1 VRTKGIKINKAKFT
15 MAMGLIVFLA
25 ILTAPVCLLAQNIQD
40 NLPFSTMIALD
51 RAQKLVLEEKM
62 PQAIGA
68 LENLKAERNKKKK
81 PVHPFL
87 LFTLG
92 NYYMEANKA
101 TAAALSY
108 ETALKPAPDFA
119 PAWLNLARACYDLK
133 RFKQAGDCFING
145 YDREEEK
152 RGILLYYAANA
163 FFSAQAYP
171 DTLALYDR
179 LFRDHKEE
187 MKPRWREILVHTLL
201 ADNQPQKALPHMEFL
216 AATLEGK
223 VKTQWQETL
232 LYHYMTLGMDAKALE
247 YVRSLTCE
255 YPLEPR
261 WWKGLAR
268 LNLDKN
274 RLEKA
279 LVAMTIYS
287 YLTPLTDNEKQLL
300 ADLNF
305 QTGIPVQAADLF
317 QALARTGSRPEL
329 VKRIVAAF
337 QQMNRPDK
345 ALEAVEQGIRN
356 HDSSLALKMIKGDLL
371 FAMERYKEARDLFNR
386 LTTEDPSGRTWLMLG
401 YSQWNLRQL
410 NLARR
415 AMEKAATFK
424 KQKKAA
430 MRALKKLPP
439 FDSASKMK

>member
-1 VRTKGIKINKAKFT
+1 VRNKGIKINKAKLT
-15 MAMGLIVFLA
+15 MAIGLIVL
-25 ILTAPVCLLAQNIQD
+25 LTIPMAPVSLLAQNIQD

-51 RAQKLVLEEKM
+51 RAQKLVQEEKM
-62 PQAIGA
+62 SQAIGA
-68 LENLKAERNKKKK
+68 LEKIKAERKEKKKT
-81 PVHPFL
+81 VHPFL

-92 NYYMEANKA
+92 NYYMEADKV

-108 ETALKPAPDFA
+108 ETALKQAPDFA

-133 RFKQAGDCFING
+133 RFKQAGECFING
-145 YDREEEK
+145 YDSEEK
-152 RGILLYYAANA
+152 KSGILLYYAANA
-163 FFSAQAYP
+163 YFAAQAYP

-179 LFRDHKEE
+179 LFRDHKQE

-201 ADNQPQKALPHMEFL
+201 ADNQPEKALPHMEFL
-216 AATLEGK
+216 AATLAGK

-300 ADLNF
+300 ADLNLH
-305 QTGIPVQAADLF
+305 TGIPVQAVDLF
-317 QALARTGSRPEL
+317 QALARTGSRPAL
-329 VKRIVAAF
+329 VKKIVAAF

-356 HDSSLALKMIKGDLL
+356 HDTNLELKMIKGDLL
-371 FAMERYKEARDLFNR
+371 FAMERYPEARDLFNS
-386 LTTEDPSGRTWLMLG
+386 LTKEDMAGRAWLMLG
-401 YSQWNLRQL
+401 YSQWNLRKL
-410 NLARR
+410 PLARR

-424 KQKKAA
+424 KQRKAA
-430 MRALKKLPP
+430 RRALKKLPP
-439 FDSASKMK
+439 L